1 MKAPHAFPAVLRAAA
16 VAIVALLAA
25 AAPAAAQQ
33 EQKLAYVDS
42 DSIIKAT
49 PGVTE
54 ARSSYEK
61 TAEEWKTALE
71 TKRRELSG
79 LYDEY
84 QKQSAILSPEKRT
97 EKQQAILQKEREMQ
111 EYFQQKFGP
120 QGEAGARERE
130 LLAPIYERIN
140 TAIEEVRAAEGY
152 ALIFDIQAG
161 ALAAGDPSLNVTDKV
176 IARLQQTQAT
186 ASTAPAPAAPAAQE
200 Q

>member
-1 MKAPHAFPAVLRAAA
+1 MKAPRALPAVLRTAAA
-16 VAIVALLAA
+16 ALVPLLAA
-25 AAPAAAQQ
+25 AAPAAAQ
-33 EQKLAYVDS
+33 EFKLAYVDS

-49 PGVTE
+49 PGVAE
-54 ARSSYEK
+54 ARASYEK

-71 TKRRELSG
+71 TRRRELSG

-120 QGEAGARERE
+120 QGEAGAKERE
-130 LLAPIYERIN
+130 LLAPIYDRIN
-140 TAIEEVRAAEGY
+140 RAIEEVRAAEGY

-176 IARLQQTQAT
+176 IARLQTQST
-186 ASTAPAPAAPAAQE
+186 ATAPAPAAPAAGTP
-200 Q
+200 

>member
-1 MKAPHAFPAVLRAAA
+1 MKAPRALRAVLRTAAA
-16 VAIVALLAA
+16 ALVPLLAA
-25 AAPAAAQQ
+25 AAPAAAQ
-33 EQKLAYVDS
+33 EFKLAYVDS

-49 PGVTE
+49 PGVSE
-54 ARSSYEK
+54 ARASYEK

-71 TKRRELSG
+71 TRRRELSG

-120 QGEAGARERE
+120 QGEAGAKERE
-130 LLAPIYERIN
+130 LLAPIYDRIN
-140 TAIEEVRAAEGY
+140 RAIEEVRAAEGY

-176 IARLQQTQAT
+176 IARLQTQST
-186 ASTAPAPAAPAAQE
+186 ATAPAPAAPAAGTP
-200 Q
+200 

>member
-1 MKAPHAFPAVLRAAA
+1 MKAPRALPAVLRTAG
-16 VAIVALLAA
+16 ALVPLLLT
-25 AAPAAAQQ
+25 AAPAAAQDIR
-33 EQKLAYVDS
+33 LASVDS

-49 PGVTE
+49 PGVAE
-54 ARSSYEK
+54 ARASYEK

-71 TKRRELSG
+71 TRRRELSG

-120 QGEAGARERE
+120 QGEAGAKERE
-130 LLAPIYERIN
+130 LLAPIYDRIN
-140 TAIEEVRAAEGY
+140 RAIEEVRAAEGY

-176 IARLQQTQAT
+176 IARLQTQST
-186 ASTAPAPAAPAAQE
+186 ATAPAPAAPAAGTP
-200 Q
+200 

>member
-1 MKAPHAFPAVLRAAA
+1 MKAPRALPAVLRTAAA
-16 VAIVALLAA
+16 ALLPLLAA
-25 AAPAAAQQ
+25 AAPAAAQ
-33 EQKLAYVDS
+33 EFKLAYVDS

-49 PGVTE
+49 PGVAE
-54 ARSSYEK
+54 ARASYEK

-71 TKRRELSG
+71 TRRRELSG

-120 QGEAGARERE
+120 QGEAGAKERE
-130 LLAPIYERIN
+130 LLAPIYDRIN
-140 TAIEEVRAAEGY
+140 RAIEEVRAAEGY

-176 IARLQQTQAT
+176 IARLQTQST
-186 ASTAPAPAAPAAQE
+186 ATAPAPAAPAAGTP
-200 Q
+200 

>member
-1 MKAPHAFPAVLRAAA
+1 MKAPRALRAVLRTAAA
-16 VAIVALLAA
+16 ALVPLLAA
-25 AAPAAAQQ
+25 AAPAAAQ
-33 EQKLAYVDS
+33 EFKLAYVDS

-49 PGVTE
+49 PGVAE
-54 ARSSYEK
+54 ARASYEK

-71 TKRRELSG
+71 TRRRELSG

-120 QGEAGARERE
+120 QGEAGAKERE

-140 TAIEEVRAAEGY
+140 RAIEEVRAAEGY

-176 IARLQQTQAT
+176 IARLQTQST
-186 ASTAPAPAAPAAQE
+186 ATAPAPAAPAAGTP
-200 Q
+200 